1 MPCLRQRRQSESSA
15 ATYLHDLGVG
25 AGGGTLRLADKVGL
39 GVGAAQTLVPRPQPA
54 VTVRRGE
61 AHAVAL
67 LAREVSRCGGGEN
80 DELAPPSAHAAA
92 AAAAV
97 IQTRRI
103 VQAWKEKVGAVDQC
117 GAQCT
122 LS

>member
-1 MPCLRQRRQSESSA
+1 M

-25 AGGGTLRLADKVGL
+25 AGSGTLRLADKVGL
-39 GVGAAQTLVPRPQPA
+39 RVGAAQTLVPRPQAA
-54 VTVRRGE
+54 VAVRRGE

-92 AAAAV
+92 AAV
-97 IQTRRI
+97 LQTRRI

-117 GAQCT
+117 GAQCL